1 MSKVNE
7 KVDSSLERE
16 ETLIQKILAR
26 VNGKLKSESGNSGLI
41 QETLNRVSANLN
53 SRLTQAK
60 QYVENIFTRV
70 SARLGFGD
78 DNKKDTEEKVHSN
91 VSRLNL
97 LCQID
102 LALCQ
107 TTNVS
112 VGLTNDQRKAENKI
126 LLKFNLRLIIFFGSN
141 TFGQE
146 LNALNNYVL
155 IWCLILVEIE

>member
-16 ETLIQKILAR
+16 ETLIQKILGR
-26 VNGKLKSESGNSGLI
+26 VNDKLKSEGGNSGLI

-78 DNKKDTEEKVHSN
+78 DDDNKDTEEKVHSQTDD
-91 VSRLNL
+91 VRKSEFQLSADDVIL
-97 LCQID
+97 MYDLCRYEIQAQSSDGSVKID
-102 LALCQ
+102 FAF
-107 TTNVS
+107 TV
-112 VGLTNDQRKAENKI
+112 
-126 LLKFNLRLIIFFGSN
+126 LR
-141 TFGQE
+141 T
-146 LNALNNYVL
+146 
-155 IWCLILVEIE
+155 